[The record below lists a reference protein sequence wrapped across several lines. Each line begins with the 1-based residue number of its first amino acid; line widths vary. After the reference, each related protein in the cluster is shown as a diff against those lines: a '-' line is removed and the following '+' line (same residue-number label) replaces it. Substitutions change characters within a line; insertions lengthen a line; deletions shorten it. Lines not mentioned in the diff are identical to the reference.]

1 MSLTSGTRLGP
12 YEITAP
18 IGAGGMGEV
27 YRAVDTRLDRV
38 VAIKILPERLSSSPG
53 LKERFERE
61 ARAISSLNH
70 ARICTLHDIGA
81 QDGIHFLVMEFLE
94 GETLAQRV
102 RRAPVPLKEALQI
115 GIEICEA
122 LEVAHRA
129 GIVHRDLK
137 PGNVML
143 TKTGAKLMDFGLAKA
158 AASASGAGTSTDAP
172 LLSAAET
179 ITGSSPLSA
188 LTGAGQVVGTIQYMS
203 PEQIEGKEADA
214 RSDIFALGCVLYE
227 TITGKR
233 PFEAKSQL
241 SVASAILEKEPPP
254 MRSTQTLTPPVVEHV
269 VKTCLAKS
277 PDMRY
282 QSVRDVA
289 LELRW
294 ILDEGL
300 LPAAQDNVQTAAPE
314 KSWKR
319 ILPWAL
325 AAALL
330 LGLIV
335 FATMYRSAITA
346 PTPSFRQLTFE
357 RGFVYNARFAPDER
371 TVYYGAA
378 WNGSQVQIYAADPD
392 IPEARPLN
400 LKNTSLF
407 AVSAANLAVSL
418 GCNYRYIGVCFGT
431 LAQVPSTGGTPRPLE
446 DRVLAADWTRDASK
460 MAIVRLVSG
469 KHRLEYPRGNLI
481 YESDRPLNYARVSPD
496 GTLVAV
502 CEEIT
507 AFGDGGEVVIFD
519 RDGKKVTS
527 SETLESVEGIAWEP
541 SGREVWI
548 ATAVDV
554 GWANTI
560 RAMDRKGKMRVV
572 LTLPGELRL
581 HDIAADG
588 RVLFSKESWRSEVQF
603 RGAADKSD
611 RNLSWL
617 DYANLKGITDDGSKV
632 SFEDWG
638 SAAGSASLSYLRDTD
653 GSPPQKLGEW
663 SAPVVS
669 PDGKSILALEAHQ
682 TMQGGSL
689 TITPTGVGESKR
701 LNGIPIV
708 GYGALG
714 WMPDGKSIYF
724 YANDQHGWKAYVQ
737 GIEGPPRAVTPAI
750 SVKAG
755 YWEGRTVSPDGKYIF
770 ARDPEGAAKL
780 YPLDGGAP
788 KDIAGWKPDDVW
800 ACWMK
805 EPGIAYVYQDN
816 ATSAQVY
823 RLDVNSGRRELVAT
837 LTPSDPSGVTAI
849 IAVLYTPDGKS
860 YAYSYIRELSELF
873 EARNIH

>member
-1 MSLTSGTRLGP
+1 MSLASGTRLGP

-27 YRAVDTRLDRV
+27 YRATDTRLDRV
-38 VAIKILPERLSSSPG
+38 VAIKILPARLSSSPG

-102 RRAPVPLKEALQI
+102 RRGPVPLKEALQI

-122 LEVAHRA
+122 LDVAHRA

-143 TKTGAKLMDFGLAKA
+143 TKSGAKLMDFGLAKA
-158 AASASGAGTSTDAP
+158 AASASSTGATTDAP

-203 PEQIEGKEADA
+203 PEQIEGKDADA

-254 MRSTQTLTPPVVEHV
+254 MRETRTLTPPVVEHV

-300 LPAAQDNVQTAAPE
+300 IAAAPGE
-314 KSWKR
+314 SQLAAPQARWKR

-325 AAALL
+325 AGALL
-330 LGLIV
+330 LGVIALAAV
-335 FATMYRSAITA
+335 YHSAINA
-346 PTPSFRQLTFE
+346 PVPAFRQLTFE

-378 WNGSQVQIYAADPD
+378 WNGSPVQIYAADPD

-407 AVSAANLAVSL
+407 AVSSADLAVSL
-418 GCNYRYIGVCFGT
+418 GCEYRFIGTCFGT
-431 LAQVPSTGGTPRPLE
+431 LAQVPSTGGTPRPLQ
-446 DRVLAADWTRDASK
+446 DHVMAADWTRDASK
-460 MAIVRLVSG
+460 MVIVRFVSG
-469 KHRLEYPRGNLI
+469 KYRLEYPRGTLL

-496 GTLVAV
+496 GSLIAV

-507 AFGDGGEVVIFD
+507 IVGDGGEVIIFD
-519 RDGKKVTS
+519 RSGKKVVS
-527 SETLESVEGIAWEP
+527 SATLESVEGIAWAP
-541 SGREVWI
+541 SGQELWI
-548 ATAVDV
+548 ATAVNV

-560 RAMDRKGKMRVV
+560 RAMDLKGKMRVV

-581 HDIAADG
+581 HDIAPDG
-588 RVLFSKESWRSEVQF
+588 RVLFSKENWRSEVQF
-603 RGAADKSD
+603 RGTGDKND

-617 DYANLKGITDDGSKV
+617 DYANLKGISDDGSKV

-638 SAAGSASLSYLRDTD
+638 SAAGAASLAYLRETD

-663 SAPVVS
+663 SEPVIS
-669 PDGKSILALEAHQ
+669 PDGKNILALEAHE
-682 TMQGGSL
+682 TMQGGNL
-689 TITPTGVGESKR
+689 TITPAGAGEPKKLS
-701 LNGIPIV
+701 GISV
-708 GYGALG
+708 VAYAALG

-724 YANDQHGWKAYVQ
+724 YANDGHGWKVYVQ
-737 GIEGPPRAVTPAI
+737 STDGPPRAVTPLI
-750 SVKAG
+750 SVRAG

-770 ARDPEGAAKL
+770 ARDPEGTAKL
-780 YPLDGGAP
+780 YPLDGGSP
-788 KDIAGWKPDDVW
+788 KEIAGWKPDDVW

-823 RLDVNSGRRELVAT
+823 RLDVNTGSRQPVST
-837 LTPSDPSGVTAI
+837 LTPNDPAGVTAI
-849 IAVLYTPDGKS
+849 ISVLFTPDGKS